1 MNWNAPSDKRVIYN
15 RRWTLESHRMSILIL
30 PLVLLGN
37 LFASKLVL
45 DFGSNFECGYMCQKK
60 LAKALPDMIIHAEQ
74 KLAAIERSK
83 TSRERRSAHGK
94 KLCEAKIF
102 E

>member
-1 MNWNAPSDKRVIYN
+1 
-15 RRWTLESHRMSILIL
+15 MSISIL

-60 LAKALPDMIIHAEQ
+60 LEKALPDLITHAEQ
-74 KLAAIERSK
+74 KLAAIARSK
-83 TSRERRSAHGK
+83 MSRKRRSAHGK
-94 KLCEAKIF
+94 NLCEAKIF

>member
-1 MNWNAPSDKRVIYN
+1 MNWNAPSDKRAIYN
-15 RRWTLESHRMSILIL
+15 QRWTLLSHIMSISIF
-30 PLVLLGN
+30 PLVILGN

-45 DFGSNFECGYMCQKK
+45 DFGSNFECGQMCQKK
-60 LAKALPDMIIHAEQ
+60 LAKALPDMIRHAEQ
-74 KLAAIERSK
+74 KIAVIEPSK
-83 TSRERRSAHGK
+83 TSRERRSAHGQ

>member
-1 MNWNAPSDKRVIYN
+1 MKIS
-15 RRWTLESHRMSILIL
+15 IL
-30 PLVLLGN
+30 PLVFLGN

-45 DFGSNFECGYMCQKK
+45 DFGSNFECGYTCQKK
-60 LAKALPDMIIHAEQ
+60 LAKELPGMITHAEQ

-83 TSRERRSAHGK
+83 TLRERRSAHGQ
-94 KLCEAKIF
+94 KLCEAKIV